1 MKKMNQLL
9 VIRCWLFGI
18 AGLFLSSETVF
29 SESVTNNLNV
39 QGGFIYNHGIIN
51 PGSFTNGVTFTNAGI
66 RDVTVS
72 AGQLSGV
79 DPETG
84 GVITNS
90 GNLLSLKAASL
101 TTVSNIVAGGM
112 FVGNGYGLTNL
123 NVNSLSGTIPASS
136 LPSGGTWDASGVTI
150 QNANLSGDV
159 HVEGDA
165 LTIST
170 NLTVQGKISGDGS
183 GLSDVAAG
191 GAPGSIQFND
201 NGALA
206 GNTNFF
212 IHAETGKLAFYAKEG
227 NLFRAFKGSEVSDE
241 NMIYVLR
248 RFEDTTELCMF
259 KDGVETIRLRGDGSI
274 YATGALE
281 VGGLSLGGGET
292 SGSTGWFI
300 PEEGDLS
307 MGIFTQE

>member
-1 MKKMNQLL
+1 MKKGGKLTVISFLL
-9 VIRCWLFGI
+9 SVT
-18 AGLFLSSETVF
+18 GLSVYA
-29 SESVTNNLNV
+29 ESVTNNLDV
-39 QGGFIYNHGIIN
+39 QGGFIYNHGAVN
-51 PGSFTNGVTFTNAGI
+51 PGDIGMTFTNAGI
-66 RDVTVS
+66 RDITVS

-84 GVITNS
+84 AVITNS
-90 GNLLSLKAASL
+90 ANLLSLKAESL
-101 TTVSNIVAGGM
+101 TTVSNVTAGGK
-112 FVGNGYGLTNL
+112 FIGDGSGLTNL
-123 NVNSLSGTIPASS
+123 TAESLSGTISAAS
-136 LPSGGTWDASGVTI
+136 LPSSGTWNASGLTI

-159 HVEGDA
+159 LVQGTS
-165 LTIST
+165 LNVSS
-170 NLTVQGKISGDGS
+170 NLTVQGTISGNGS
-183 GLSDVAAG
+183 GLSNVAAG
-191 GAPGSIQFND
+191 GADGSIQFNQ
-201 NGALA
+201 NGQLS

-212 IHAETGKLAFYAKEG
+212 VHAETGKLAFYAREG
-227 NLFRAFKGSEVSDE
+227 NLFRAFKGGEVSDA

-281 VGGLSLGGGET
+281 VGGLSLGGGGT

-307 MGIFTQE
+307 MGSFTQQ

>member
-1 MKKMNQLL
+1 MRNGEKF
-9 VIRCWLFGI
+9 VVVSCLFAAIG
-18 AGLFLSSETVF
+18 GFVF
-29 SESVTNNLNV
+29 AESITNNLNL
-39 QGGFIYNHGIIN
+39 Q
-51 PGSFTNGVTFTNAGI
+51 TNLVVNSGNVPAGDMGLTFTNSAVRGI
-66 RDVTVS
+66 LIS
-72 AGQLSGV
+72 AGQLSGI

-84 GVITNS
+84 AVITNS
-90 GNLLSLKAASL
+90 ANLLSLKAASL
-101 TTVSNIVAGGM
+101 TTVSNIVAGGE
-112 FVGNGYGLTNL
+112 FVGNGFSLTNL
-123 NVNSLSGTIPASS
+123 NADSLNGTISASS
-136 LPSGGTWDASGVTI
+136 LPSGGTWNASGMTI

-183 GLSDVAAG
+183 GLSEVAAG

-201 NGALA
+201 KGVLA

-212 IHAETGKLAFYAKEG
+212 IHAETGKLAFYAREG
-227 NLFRAFKGSEVSDE
+227 NLFRAFRGNEVSDE

-248 RFEDTTELCMF
+248 RFEDTTELCML

-281 VGGLSLGGGET
+281 VGGLSLGGGES

-307 MGIFTQE
+307 MGTFTQE